1 MAGLPSVSLV
11 CEGFVGQAST
21 TSVGLGLADMQLA
34 VVPGHPDVQSAE
46 ELRRNIINVTVESV
60 IKGLTEKTNGH
71 SYSEPEPA
79 PEDIVFTGTFEEV
92 NRFFYENEWGDG
104 LPVVPPTI
112 EKVREFL
119 KFTERAPDEVIG
131 VMLPDNRKA
140 TIWSVAVNGV
150 MAGCRPE
157 YMPILVA
164 AAEAMADENYGVEH
178 SGNTPGAETLLI
190 LNGPIIKQLN
200 FNYERVV
207 LAENEDVLAELGWQP
222 IAADMGFKAGE
233 NVVTIARYTGGDV
246 LASVHGENAERMMP
260 YIADGVAKQ
269 VGWEVAFTVGMAT
282 ATLRPLLILS
292 PILARTIKNSGWTK
306 RDVKQY
312 LFEHARI
319 PARKFEQYLG
329 EYTHFIPDNRS
340 LVDLANMR
348 KAPRA
353 FAESSDPDRLVPVV
367 GKPDDFMVA
376 VSGDPWRT
384 NAYVFAHNGMLG
396 YTVGKKINLPT
407 KWDQLLRE
415 ARGV

>member
-1 MAGLPSVSLV
+1 
-11 CEGFVGQAST
+11 
-21 TSVGLGLADMQLA
+21 
-34 VVPGHPDVQSAE
+34 
-46 ELRRNIINVTVESV
+46 
-60 IKGLTEKTNGH
+60 
-71 SYSEPEPA
+71 
-79 PEDIVFTGTFEEV
+79 
-92 NRFFYENEWGDG
+92 
-104 LPVVPPTI
+104 
-112 EKVREFL
+112 
-119 KFTERAPDEVIG
+119 
-131 VMLPDNRKA
+131 
-140 TIWSVAVNGV
+140 
-150 MAGCRPE
+150 
-157 YMPILVA
+157 
-164 AAEAMADENYGVEH
+164 
-178 SGNTPGAETLLI
+178 
-190 LNGPIIKQLN
+190 
-200 FNYERVV
+200 
-207 LAENEDVLAELGWQP
+207 
-222 IAADMGFKAGE
+222 
-233 NVVTIARYTGGDV
+233 V

-282 ATLRPLLILS
+282 STMRPLLILS

-396 YTVGKKINLPT
+396 YTVGKKINLPAN
-407 KWDQLLRE
+407 WDQLLRE

>member
-1 MAGLPSVSLV
+1 
-11 CEGFVGQAST
+11 
-21 TSVGLGLADMQLA
+21 
-34 VVPGHPDVQSAE
+34 
-46 ELRRNIINVTVESV
+46 
-60 IKGLTEKTNGH
+60 
-71 SYSEPEPA
+71 
-79 PEDIVFTGTFEEV
+79 
-92 NRFFYENEWGDG
+92 
-104 LPVVPPTI
+104 
-112 EKVREFL
+112 
-119 KFTERAPDEVIG
+119 
-131 VMLPDNRKA
+131 
-140 TIWSVAVNGV
+140 

-200 FNYERVV
+200 FNYEQGVLRDGFQPNTSIGRFWRLYLRNIAGFLLHKTDKGTYGNTWRVV
-207 LAENEDVLAELGWQP
+207 LAENEDVLAELGWEP

-312 LFEHARI
+312 LFENARI

-353 FAESSDPDRLVPVV
+353 FAESSDPNRMVPVV

-396 YTVGKKINLPT
+396 YTVGKKINLPAN
-407 KWDQLLRE
+407 WDQLLRE